1 MPPPAVV
8 GGGICAVREL
18 CQRCLSGCPV
28 AGRAQQ
34 PGQAVALPV
43 GQRGQGIG
51 YLLNPLVD
59 VFVIVAGRGVVA
71 AG

>member
-1 MPPPAVV
+1 MPPPAVA
-8 GGGICAVREL
+8 GGGIV
-18 CQRCLSGCPV
+18 LSGGPL

-34 PGQAVALPV
+34 PGPAVALPA

-51 YLLNPLVD
+51 HLPNPLVH
-59 VFVIVAGRGVVA
+59 VVVIVAGRGVVT